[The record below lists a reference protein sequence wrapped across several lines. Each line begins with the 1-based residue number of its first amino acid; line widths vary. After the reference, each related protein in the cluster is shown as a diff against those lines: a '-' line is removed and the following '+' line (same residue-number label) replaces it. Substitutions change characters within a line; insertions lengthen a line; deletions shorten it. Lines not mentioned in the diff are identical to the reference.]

1 MIKVYGFLEHIFL
14 FQNQYLTDE
23 QLIRAYEV
31 CKDPNNDARKKGKV
45 MSDQITTQMADA
57 QAAVAVLPEG
67 EVIAIQTSED
77 IGDETT
83 TEPVI

>member
-1 MIKVYGFLEHIFL
+1 
-14 FQNQYLTDE
+14 
-23 QLIRAYEV
+23 
-31 CKDPNNDARKKGKV
+31 

-77 IGDETT
+77 IGDETV
-83 TEPVI
+83 TEPVQ